1 VVKSKKAQKLGVA
14 YGGMRSYSGLKMSV
28 QTKKIG
34 CMALK
39 EMVEGDKLILNDFEI
54 ISELSTFVSKG
65 QSYEASSGYHDDLVS
80 SLVLFGWMTS
90 QPYFQDLTNVDTRRK
105 IYEEKIKK
113 LEEDLVPFGFLE
125 NQEEDLSQ
133 SIRELSKESSGQPII
148 RSDWGLN
155 SDEII

>member
-1 VVKSKKAQKLGVA
+1 
-14 YGGMRSYSGLKMSV
+14 
-28 QTKKIG
+28 
-34 CMALK
+34 
-39 EMVEGDKLILNDFEI
+39 
-54 ISELSTFVSKG
+54 
-65 QSYEASSGYHDDLVS
+65 
-80 SLVLFGWMTS
+80 VLFGWMTS